1 MIIVDDKIDDD
12 ERMHLVRRPFRW
24 PQRCAGAIQTASP
37 DAACPGLLRKPLD
50 AGIGRL
56 LAPYRLSGR
65 QGNRQ
70 TNNNQQMHL
79 KRWPNRWP
87 WRCAGTEPPTSPDGG
102 GLGLCKMPLNA
113 AIGRVLRPT
122 DTCGHSFFVFLR
134 VFSSSTRIKTLPV
147 ESKAPVFNRGITY
160 QTKEK
165 GLTKV
170 RI

>member
-1 MIIVDDKIDDD
+1 
-12 ERMHLVRRPFRW
+12 
-24 PQRCAGAIQTASP
+24 
-37 DAACPGLLRKPLD
+37 
-50 AGIGRL
+50 
-56 LAPYRLSGR
+56 
-65 QGNRQ
+65 
-70 TNNNQQMHL
+70 MHL

-122 DTCGHSFFVFLR
+122 DTCGHGFFVFLR